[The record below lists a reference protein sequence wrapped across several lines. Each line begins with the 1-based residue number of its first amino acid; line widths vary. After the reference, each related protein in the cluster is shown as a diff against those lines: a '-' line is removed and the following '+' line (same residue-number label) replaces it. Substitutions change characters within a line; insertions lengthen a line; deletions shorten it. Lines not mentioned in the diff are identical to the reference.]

1 MVEYLVECEEC
12 ENETIVL
19 AYNKVTFCPC
29 CGRRADVEK
38 RRADIDDTELLLE
51 YED

>member
-1 MVEYLVECEEC
+1 MVEYSVECEEC

-19 AYNKVTFCPC
+19 AYNKVGFCPC

-38 RRADIDDTELLLE
+38 RRVDIEDTELLSDYDE
-51 YED
+51 